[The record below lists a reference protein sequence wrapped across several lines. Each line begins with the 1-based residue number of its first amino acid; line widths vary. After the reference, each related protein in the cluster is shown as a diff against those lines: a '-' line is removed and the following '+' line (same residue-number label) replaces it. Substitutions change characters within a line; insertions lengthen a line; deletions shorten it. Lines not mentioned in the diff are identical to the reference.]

1 MYVSV
6 SNGTKLYVC
15 VRRYVC
21 MYVKVHIHACRHSI
35 SSDLVIIENW
45 LGPLKIIE
53 VGFVGPKGIWP
64 GQRIQLG
71 KHGQFQRVKHI

>member
-1 MYVSV
+1 M
-6 SNGTKLYVC
+6 
-15 VRRYVC
+15 YVC

-45 LGPLKIIE
+45 PGPLKIIE